1 MTNIPIKNFANKL
14 HIAQKRMWIDEKLC
28 LSGLDIAIFPD
39 YHVLA
44 FKNIHI
50 HPSDQGGGRRRG
62 CFYYRLETYLAN
74 AQVTFFD
81 RWIFGQVATHIFK

>member
-14 HIAQKRMWIDEKLC
+14 NIAQKRMWIGEKLC

-62 CFYYRLETYLAN
+62 CFYYRYTHHSL
-74 AQVTFFD
+74 F
-81 RWIFGQVATHIFK
+81 AT